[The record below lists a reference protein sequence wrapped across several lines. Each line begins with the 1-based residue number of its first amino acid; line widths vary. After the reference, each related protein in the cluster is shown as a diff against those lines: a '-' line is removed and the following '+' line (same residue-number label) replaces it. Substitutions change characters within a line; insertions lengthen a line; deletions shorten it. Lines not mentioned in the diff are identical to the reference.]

1 MVIQA
6 LKARNGG
13 FIRLTELPG
22 IIRERPLHPCLIRCG
37 NGRFSCPA
45 QDVQHFVDII
55 TRDGQDYIRDISLQ

>member
-1 MVIQA
+1 MVIAQ

-13 FIRLTELPG
+13 FIRLDELPE

-37 NGRFSCPA
+37 MGRFSCPE

-55 TRDGQDYIRDISLQ
+55 TRDGADYIRDISLQ